1 MSKTKNNGADEP
13 SATNAKQSDLADLVL
28 APGGPRPRSRLHRVP
43 PHHVIRYRMGTV
55 HIVDLSTGDDVA
67 RIDPPDRNIAG
78 PLGNGWIVFAK
89 YVNDTGSPITA
100 FTTRWTVPEPPRTN
114 SGQTIYLFNAM
125 LDAGE
130 RTIVQPVL
138 QWGVSDIGGGPF
150 WTIANWHVTPTGDV
164 LHSDPVPVRPHD
176 TLIGSISLVG
186 SNGNGNIYLS
196 EFAGEPS
203 TRMTFDGLEE
213 LTKCTETLET
223 RNITAC
229 SDYPASASTAF
240 TGINI
245 RTGASTPSVSWA
257 AIDQVTDCG
266 QSARILA
273 NSGSNGAVT
282 LQYP

>member
-114 SGQTIYLFNAM
+114 SGQTSTFLT
-125 LDAGE
+125 LC
-130 RTIVQPVL
+130 
-138 QWGVSDIGGGPF
+138 
-150 WTIANWHVTPTGDV
+150 WTRENGR
-164 LHSDPVPVRPHD
+164 S
-176 TLIGSISLVG
+176 
-186 SNGNGNIYLS
+186 SNLS
-196 EFAGEPS
+196 
-203 TRMTFDGLEE
+203 
-213 LTKCTETLET
+213 C
-223 RNITAC
+223 N
-229 SDYPASASTAF
+229 
-240 TGINI
+240 
-245 RTGASTPSVSWA
+245 GASPTLA
-257 AIDQVTDCG
+257 AVRSGRSQIGMSHQPATSSIPTLFPFDHTTRS
-266 QSARILA
+266 SA
-273 NSGSNGAVT
+273 
-282 LQYP
+282 PFP